1 MYFSELINQAKDL
14 KCSAR
19 LISNLEISGLTE
31 DAIALEE
38 HVLEME
44 EYAARERARFEF
56 VDYLAIA
63 RESARVVV
71 KQMC

>member
-1 MYFSELINQAKDL
+1 MYFSELINQATEL
-14 KCSAR
+14 KCSER
-19 LISNLEISGLTE
+19 LISNLEISGMTE

-44 EYAARERARFEF
+44 EYAARERARFDF
-56 VDYLAIA
+56 VDYLAISEEA
-63 RESARVVV
+63 ARVVV

>member
-1 MYFSELINQAKDL
+1 MYFSELINQATEL

-19 LISNLEISGLTE
+19 LISNLEISGMTE

-44 EYAARERARFEF
+44 EYVARERARFDF
-56 VDYLAIA
+56 VDYLAISEEA
-63 RESARVVV
+63 ARVVV

>member
-1 MYFSELINQAKDL
+1 MYFSELINQATEL

-19 LISNLEISGLTE
+19 LISNLEISGMTE

-44 EYAARERARFEF
+44 EYAARERARFDF
-56 VDYLAIA
+56 VDYLAISEEA
-63 RESARVVV
+63 ARVTV